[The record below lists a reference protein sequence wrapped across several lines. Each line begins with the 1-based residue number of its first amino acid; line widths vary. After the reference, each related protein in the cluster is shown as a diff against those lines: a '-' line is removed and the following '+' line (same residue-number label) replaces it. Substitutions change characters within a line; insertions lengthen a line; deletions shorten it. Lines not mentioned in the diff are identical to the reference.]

1 MNENFQVYEDRHR
14 FWTDT
19 SLTQLSKTNNLL
31 LTVSTG
37 FLAFCFDKQTI
48 KSIIIN
54 STLSY
59 NWPLFYYFSALTLI
73 ALSITLG
80 IGILF
85 CRLYGFRISR
95 NLSLTRKRYFK
106 KYSVEI
112 IIEKNEESIN
122 IFHRLKSLYSVIF
135 CEFPYINE
143 GWINDNSK
151 EENLIDDVKKL
162 KRLSKVLGSATW
174 IWTKTQVLL
183 FFTAIISY
191 VLHFLV
197 A

>member
-85 CRLYGFRISR
+85 CRLYGFRISSMVR
-95 NLSLTRKRYFK
+95 FDRWAVGPSFIFWHINRSEQAT
-106 KYSVEI
+106 SGGQSWVEPQNNTT
-112 IIEKNEESIN
+112 ELG
-122 IFHRLKSLYSVIF
+122 LKANY
-135 CEFPYINE
+135 
-143 GWINDNSK
+143 
-151 EENLIDDVKKL
+151 
-162 KRLSKVLGSATW
+162 
-174 IWTKTQVLL
+174 L
-183 FFTAIISY
+183 F
-191 VLHFLV
+191 
-197 A
+197 